1 MNPDQLIREKPLALI
16 VDDDLSLRI
25 AMSAVLKKVGFSVI
39 EVDNGKDG
47 VDAFKKSRPDFILLD
62 VIMPV
67 LDGYKACKAI
77 RSLPGGD
84 YVQILMATGLDDSRS
99 IDSAFEAGA
108 NGYITKPLN
117 WTVLGHRARYML
129 KAGRAF
135 RELNKSKTRLAKTQ
149 ELAKLGNWELNL
161 NTGEFICSKEAT
173 VLLGGLSKDGILRLG
188 DLLAPVHPDE
198 LSTVTK
204 EIEAALAAQ
213 ESFSIDYRIVLP
225 DGSTR
230 YILNQG
236 EILYSDDNGA
246 GVMLGAI
253 QDVTQLKAAEEEIRL
268 LAYYDGLTGLAN
280 RMLFLDRL
288 DQEIAAAKRS
298 GQKLA
303 LLYMDLDQFKRIND
317 TLGHHHGDL
326 LLKKVSDVLQR
337 TIRGTDTASILSRV
351 QSASVVARLGG
362 DEFTIL
368 LSELKEPE
376 HAAVVARRILKE
388 IAGPYML
395 EGYEVSVTTSIGI
408 SIYPGD
414 GLDGTLLLK
423 HADTAMYHAK
433 NHGRNNYKFY
443 TKALNVEVVERFSIE
458 RDIPK
463 AIEDDEFALY
473 YQPKIN
479 VKSGEIVGAEAL
491 IRWHHPYRGLVPPDR
506 FIAIAEESGLIK
518 GVNDWVLKT
527 VCSQWHQWKSTGLD
541 PGVLAINLSGYQLAK
556 QNVLEAIAQNEI
568 YDLDFSKLEV
578 EITENILMQ
587 DTKGNAQVLQ
597 YLHDYGIRIA
607 LDDFGT
613 GYSSLSYL
621 TSFKVDTLKIDRS
634 FVMGCVETPKNL
646 VVINAII
653 AMGHSLGMKVVA
665 EGVETGEEFELMKQ
679 MGVDEV
685 QGFFFSPAVP
695 ADDFARLLLEQKD

>member
-67 LDGYKACKAI
+67 LDGYKACEAI

-84 YVQILMATGLDDSRS
+84 YVQILMATGLDDSGS
-99 IDSAFEAGA
+99 IDLAFEAGA

-253 QDVTQLKAAEEEIRL
+253 QDVTQLKAA
-268 LAYYDGLTGLAN
+268 
-280 RMLFLDRL
+280 
-288 DQEIAAAKRS
+288 
-298 GQKLA
+298 
-303 LLYMDLDQFKRIND
+303 
-317 TLGHHHGDL
+317 
-326 LLKKVSDVLQR
+326 
-337 TIRGTDTASILSRV
+337 
-351 QSASVVARLGG
+351 
-362 DEFTIL
+362 
-368 LSELKEPE
+368 
-376 HAAVVARRILKE
+376 
-388 IAGPYML
+388 
-395 EGYEVSVTTSIGI
+395 
-408 SIYPGD
+408 
-414 GLDGTLLLK
+414 
-423 HADTAMYHAK
+423 
-433 NHGRNNYKFY
+433 
-443 TKALNVEVVERFSIE
+443 
-458 RDIPK
+458 
-463 AIEDDEFALY
+463 
-473 YQPKIN
+473 
-479 VKSGEIVGAEAL
+479 
-491 IRWHHPYRGLVPPDR
+491 
-506 FIAIAEESGLIK
+506 
-518 GVNDWVLKT
+518 
-527 VCSQWHQWKSTGLD
+527 
-541 PGVLAINLSGYQLAK
+541 
-556 QNVLEAIAQNEI
+556 
-568 YDLDFSKLEV
+568 
-578 EITENILMQ
+578 
-587 DTKGNAQVLQ
+587 
-597 YLHDYGIRIA
+597 
-607 LDDFGT
+607 
-613 GYSSLSYL
+613 
-621 TSFKVDTLKIDRS
+621 
-634 FVMGCVETPKNL
+634 
-646 VVINAII
+646 
-653 AMGHSLGMKVVA
+653 
-665 EGVETGEEFELMKQ
+665 
-679 MGVDEV
+679 
-685 QGFFFSPAVP
+685 
-695 ADDFARLLLEQKD
+695 